1 MGAPIHLIAH
11 PCMRMIR
18 LITQP
23 EGEDNS
29 PALFLFS
36 PVLYNFPSKQRNPT
50 VRAELPLRLP
60 ILQDGD
66 TASAGMAGKSD
77 IVREPGRAV
86 TPVERDRN
94 PAVKAGGT
102 TNAPSSCWRGGV
114 YVY

>member
-1 MGAPIHLIAH
+1 L
-11 PCMRMIR
+11 R
-18 LITQP
+18 
-23 EGEDNS
+23 
-29 PALFLFS
+29 ALFLFC

-66 TASAGMAGKSD
+66 TASGGAPGMPD
-77 IVREPGRAV
+77 ISGAVRKPGRAV
-86 TPVERDRN
+86 TPVERDRD

-102 TNAPSSCWRGGV
+102 TNAPSSCWRGGD